1 MDSSAVRSLALLA
14 CTSAL
19 HCIPHLRPRH
29 AARRALPMA
38 ALDAETFMSGEFWTA
53 LSTEART
60 HAGTLGLTVKSMRF
74 EGGKLKVSA
83 TGAGIDELS
92 ALGSRLSSFIDN
104 VPPEQIEEL
113 PSFSLEV
120 GSPGLGSLLET
131 DLDFATFKGFPVLAT
146 TSEPFKS
153 KTEWEGTLV
162 GRDDEFLSLNLK
174 GRPVKIPIG
183 IVVEV
188 ALPTAKREGGDTFG
202 Q

>member
-131 DLDFATFKGFPVLAT
+131 DLDFATFKGFPVTVEL
-146 TSEPFKS
+146 SEPLKG
-153 KTEWEGTLV
+153 KTSWDGTLL
-162 GRDDEFLSLNLK
+162 GRDDEAVTLNLK
-174 GRPVKIPIG
+174 GALKKLPRALVAS
-183 IVVEV
+183 V
-188 ALPTAKREGGDTFG
+188 ALPPAKFEPGDRG
-202 Q
+202 